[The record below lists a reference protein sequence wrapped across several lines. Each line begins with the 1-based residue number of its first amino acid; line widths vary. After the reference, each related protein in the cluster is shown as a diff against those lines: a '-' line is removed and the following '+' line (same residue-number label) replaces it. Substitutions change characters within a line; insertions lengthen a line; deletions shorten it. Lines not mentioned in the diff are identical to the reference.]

1 MFYCNNPGM
10 IFVFINYHANCEII
24 SSIKRFTGEC
34 IVFVCKILRL
44 VTMLAKNVL
53 KVSAISLSSV
63 IILSFPT
70 NVILLDHNITLLFS
84 VILFFTCFSMFQV
97 PILQSTSCHNRP
109 RYFFIY
115 KKQMTIL
122 QIILLLLCMLTLH
135 TLLKISKNSSLDCRF
150 LLEVFIFPIM
160 NNFWSQFLKNSF
172 LYS

>member
-1 MFYCNNPGM
+1 
-10 IFVFINYHANCEII
+10 
-24 SSIKRFTGEC
+24 
-34 IVFVCKILRL
+34 
-44 VTMLAKNVL
+44 MLAKNVL

-115 KKQMTIL
+115 KKTNDYL
-122 QIILLLLCMLTLH
+122 ANNPTFTAHAHFAHII
-135 TLLKISKNSSLDCRF
+135 KDI
-150 LLEVFIFPIM
+150 
-160 NNFWSQFLKNSF
+160 
-172 LYS
+172 